1 MITADTTSVFA
12 RYSQAF
18 TSGTSF
24 TLSYSAQRQK
34 SNQRFLLFNPSVTSG
49 MNFQINQQLLS
60 GWGFSVNRRFE
71 RVAQQNRK
79 TAVEVLR
86 QFLMTG
92 LAQAENQY
100 WDLVAARKRIQVAEQ
115 SLGAAERLLSDNQ
128 RQAEIGTLPP
138 LDVVAA
144 QAEVAARRR
153 DLIVAQTNEQ
163 LAELRLK
170 NLFVKSMTD
179 QLVAAPVTAVDQ
191 LPTPQDSDIP
201 PLEQAIATAMRNRP
215 EITAA
220 EGNILN
226 QQVATEYT
234 RRRLKPTLN
243 VFGVLSS
250 GGREGA
256 LGSAL
261 AQTLRYDYPE
271 YAFGFSLSFLP
282 HNRAAQ
288 ADDMRARLDLRQA
301 ETGLERTRNQIRL
314 EVRNAIIGLLQAR
327 AQVSAASRAVELSL
341 QTLDA
346 EEKKLRAGTSVAYN
360 VIRIERD
367 VLNAQQAEVQARV
380 NYAKARVELERA
392 TGMLLEHRG
401 LSMDKF
407 AAEVLAM
414 VTANGSAAAA
424 ASR

>member
-1 MITADTTSVFA
+1 
-12 RYSQAF
+12 
-18 TSGTSF
+18 
-24 TLSYSAQRQK
+24 
-34 SNQRFLLFNPSVTSG
+34 
-49 MNFQINQQLLS
+49 
-60 GWGFSVNRRFE
+60 
-71 RVAQQNRK
+71 
-79 TAVEVLR
+79 
-86 QFLMTG
+86 
-92 LAQAENQY
+92 
-100 WDLVAARKRIQVAEQ
+100 
-115 SLGAAERLLSDNQ
+115 
-128 RQAEIGTLPP
+128 
-138 LDVVAA
+138 
-144 QAEVAARRR
+144 VAARRR

-179 QLVAAPVTAVDQ
+179 QLAAAPVTAVDQ
-191 LPTPQDSDIP
+191 LPTPQNSDIP
-201 PLEQAIATAMRNRP
+201 PLEQAIATAMRYRP

-243 VFGVLSS
+243 VFGLLSS

-401 LSMDKF
+401 FPMEKF
-407 AAEVLAM
+407 VSEVLAM
-414 VTANGSAAAA
+414 ATANGSAAAA

>member
-1 MITADTTSVFA
+1 MCS
-12 RYSQAF
+12 S
-18 TSGTSF
+18 
-24 TLSYSAQRQK
+24 
-34 SNQRFLLFNPSVTSG
+34 
-49 MNFQINQQLLS
+49 
-60 GWGFSVNRRFE
+60 
-71 RVAQQNRK
+71 
-79 TAVEVLR
+79 
-86 QFLMTG
+86 
-92 LAQAENQY
+92 
-100 WDLVAARKRIQVAEQ
+100 DL
-115 SLGAAERLLSDNQ
+115 
-128 RQAEIGTLPP
+128 
-138 LDVVAA
+138 
-144 QAEVAARRR
+144 
-153 DLIVAQTNEQ
+153 
-163 LAELRLK
+163 
-170 NLFVKSMTD
+170 
-179 QLVAAPVTAVDQ
+179 
-191 LPTPQDSDIP
+191 
-201 PLEQAIATAMRNRP
+201 
-215 EITAA
+215 
-220 EGNILN
+220 
-226 QQVATEYT
+226 
-234 RRRLKPTLN
+234 
-243 VFGVLSS
+243 
-250 GGREGA
+250 
-256 LGSAL
+256 
-261 AQTLRYDYPE
+261 
-271 YAFGFSLSFLP
+271 GFSLSFLP